1 VTTPD
6 ALEPDG
12 HPAAGFQTA
21 TASGSG
27 LQPAVEAAE
36 SQEATSRLQLV
47 WRRFL
52 RQRLAL
58 FGLAIVVLLFAL
70 AYLSPFISRWQ
81 YNQLDFNAFLEPP
94 GGSHWF
100 GTTQNGF
107 DVFALTMR
115 GMQKSLVIGLIGAL
129 MATALAA
136 TVGAFAGYFGGVVN
150 TALVT
155 LIDLLMVLPAF
166 LIIAILSPTFRGRT
180 WLIFVVLLAAFQWM
194 VTARIV
200 RGMTLS
206 LREREFVHAARF
218 MGVPGWQIIFR
229 HILPNM
235 ASLLIIDA
243 TINVSSLILAEVGLS
258 FFGFG
263 VQPPDVSLG
272 TLIGDYAGAALTFP
286 WEFYFPAGFLIVLVL
301 AINLVGD
308 GLRDAFDPNTQGRA
322 S

>member
-1 VTTPD
+1 MPDVLIQAPGEEPTT
-6 ALEPDG
+6 
-12 HPAAGFQTA
+12 
-21 TASGSG
+21 
-27 LQPAVEAAE
+27 
-36 SQEATSRLQLV
+36 RLRLIG
-47 WRRFL
+47 RRFV
-52 RQRLAL
+52 RQRRAML
-58 FGLAIVVLLFAL
+58 GLAVVVALFAL
-70 AYLSPFISRWQ
+70 AYLSPFVSPWQ
-81 YNQLDFNAFLEPP
+81 YDQLDIDAFLAPP

-107 DVFALTMR
+107 DMFALTMR
-115 GMQKSLVIGLIGAL
+115 GMQKSLVIGLVGAL
-129 MATALAA
+129 LATALAA

-150 TALVT
+150 TSLVM

-166 LIIAILSPTFRGRT
+166 LIIAILSPSFRGHT

-194 VTARIV
+194 LTARIV

-243 TINVSSLILAEVGLS
+243 TVNVSSLILAEVGLS

-272 TLIGDYAGAALTFP
+272 TLIGNYAGAALTYP
-286 WEFYFPAGFLIVLVL
+286 WEFYFPAGFLIALVL
-301 AINLVGD
+301 SINLVGD
-308 GLRDAFDPNTQGRA
+308 GLRDAFDPHTHGPA
-322 S
+322 VP